1 MEELIMDNLNNYHQ
15 FEVNLFVLNTGM
27 TKVDIEK
34 QVQERYDSVYGANK
48 IFFEYDLLNADEI
61 KLTWKRISQPYT
73 ISGPL
78 ISDVDMDIILFLGI
92 EAFRPYPFNPHPIIS
107 NSMPFGKN
115 FYAPIV
121 SFKELYKMVLLKN
134 NEKGKVKKLT
144 VSSTQIEMVVKFYGQ
159 VVSNPTEG
167 DGETAETLTDGQ

>member
-1 MEELIMDNLNNYHQ
+1 MDNLNNYHQ

-167 DGETAETLTDGQ
+167 DGETAETLTDDQ

>member
-1 MEELIMDNLNNYHQ
+1 MTNT
-15 FEVNLFVLNTGM
+15 FEINCFVLNTGM
-27 TKVDIEK
+27 TKADIEQ

-48 IFFEYDLLNADEI
+48 IFFSYNLLNADEI
-61 KLTWKRISQPYT
+61 KLTWKRISQPYA

-78 ISDVDMDIILFLGI
+78 ISDVDMDLILFYGKT
-92 EAFRPYPFNPHPIIS
+92 AFWPCPLNPHPIIS
-107 NSMPFGKN
+107 SSMPFGEN

-144 VSSTQIEMVVKFYGQ
+144 VSSTQIKMVVKFYGQ
-159 VVSNPTEG
+159 EVNNPTEG
-167 DGETAETLTDGQ
+167 DSENFCFTDGQ

>member
-1 MEELIMDNLNNYHQ
+1 MTNT
-15 FEVNLFVLNTGM
+15 FEINCFVLNTGM
-27 TKVDIEK
+27 TKADIEQ

-48 IFFEYDLLNADEI
+48 ILFEYDLLTADEI
-61 KLTWKRISQPYT
+61 KMRWKRISQPYT

-78 ISDVDMDIILFLGI
+78 ISDVDMDLILFYGI

-107 NSMPFGKN
+107 NSMPFGEN
-115 FYAPIV
+115 FYSPIV

-134 NEKGKVKKLT
+134 NEKGKVKKLK

-167 DGETAETLTDGQ
+167 GDGETAETLTTCP

>member
-1 MEELIMDNLNNYHQ
+1 MTNT
-15 FEVNLFVLNTGM
+15 FEINCFVLNTGM
-27 TKVDIEK
+27 TKADIEQ

-48 IFFEYDLLNADEI
+48 IFFSYNLLNADEI
-61 KLTWKRISQPYT
+61 KLTWKRISQPYA

-78 ISDVDMDIILFLGI
+78 ISDVDMDLILFYGKT
-92 EAFRPYPFNPHPIIS
+92 AFWPCPLNPHPIIS
-107 NSMPFGKN
+107 SSMPFGEN

-144 VSSTQIEMVVKFYGQ
+144 VSSTQIKMVVKFYGQ
-159 VVSNPTEG
+159 VVSDLTGG
-167 DGETAETLTDGQ
+167 DGETAETLTDDQ